1 MLPGYTL
8 RLLLQGLT
16 LSLLGPA
23 CKAAS
28 LGLTVTVVPV
38 ESDGGR
44 TVGSLCT
51 NTHSQCSHTYRMA
64 LESPHYVYLFCFLIS
79 FLNMFFLKKQIELFQ
94 VPGCERGHLFETIS
108 HQSLTVSHM

>member
-28 LGLTVTVVPV
+28 LGLTVAVVPE

-44 TVGSLCT
+44 TVGNL
-51 NTHSQCSHTYRMA
+51 
-64 LESPHYVYLFCFLIS
+64 
-79 FLNMFFLKKQIELFQ
+79 
-94 VPGCERGHLFETIS
+94 
-108 HQSLTVSHM
+108 

>member
-28 LGLTVTVVPV
+28 LGLTVAAVPE

-44 TVGSLCT
+44 TVGNL
-51 NTHSQCSHTYRMA
+51 
-64 LESPHYVYLFCFLIS
+64 
-79 FLNMFFLKKQIELFQ
+79 
-94 VPGCERGHLFETIS
+94 
-108 HQSLTVSHM
+108 